1 MATRSDCNVHGLEF
15 REAKPSQGDPAR
27 PVADLFRLDNRTII
41 ITGATGFLGTTL
53 AIAILESGG
62 DIVCLDLASAPNSP
76 DWNKVEAAAQ
86 KHARQLSYYPLDV
99 TDESGVEKTFTQFI
113 PTLRYPLKGVVAC
126 AGLSHINVTGT
137 FLVAQAAAREMLRTN
152 TTGSMVFVASMSGYV
167 SNKGVDTAGYNASK
181 AAVHQLTRSLA
192 AEWGSRV
199 GMPLIRVNSLSPG
212 YIRTAATA
220 EALQKPGME
229 SQWVGDNMLFRLSTA
244 DEFRAPLRIDRGQ
257 PEALSPGSR
266 DSEVDTLGAILSA
279 SAVPIA
285 WVSVTVVFRLTAK
298 VNKREYWGN
307 T

>member
-1 MATRSDCNVHGLEF
+1 MSNRSDGNVHALEH

-27 PVADLFRLDNRTII
+27 PVSELFRLDNRTVI

-53 AIAILESGG
+53 AIAICESGA
-62 DIVCLDLASAPNSP
+62 DVVCLDLAQTPTATN
-76 DWNKVEAAAQ
+76 WGEVEAAA
-86 KHARQLSYYPLDV
+86 KKYERQLSYYPLDV
-99 TDESGVEKTFTQFI
+99 TDEDAVAATFAKFI
-113 PTLRYPLKGVVAC
+113 PTLRYPLKGLVTC
-126 AGLSHINVTGT
+126 AGLSRNGPSTEFPASSFRRVLDINVTGT
-137 FLVAQAAAREMLRTN
+137 FLIAQATARELSKAN

-229 SQWVGDNMLFRLSTA
+229 SQWVGDNMLFRLSTV
-244 DEFRAPLRIDRGQ
+244 DEFRGPVLLMLGDGSSFMTGADLR
-257 PEALSPGSR
+257 
-266 DSEVDTLGAILSA
+266 VDGGHCS
-279 SAVPIA
+279 
-285 WVSVTVVFRLTAK
+285 W
-298 VNKREYWGN
+298 
-307 T
+307 